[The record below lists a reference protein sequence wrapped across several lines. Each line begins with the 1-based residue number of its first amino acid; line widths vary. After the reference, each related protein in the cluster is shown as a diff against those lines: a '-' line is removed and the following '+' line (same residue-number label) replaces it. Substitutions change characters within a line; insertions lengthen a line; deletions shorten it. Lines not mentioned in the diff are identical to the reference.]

1 MAFKTK
7 LDFSSNRQVKQHEAT
22 MTVLSGGTS
31 FGLTFSAL
39 TSGPDLTTSG
49 VSENYTSIVS
59 TFSGNDTTTIFTWY
73 DPRME
78 LAINTLSA
86 ITPSNSGITQNTGQ
100 VYAPSSVTTIDGN
113 IVSLAYTGV
122 SFDINDIQMVE
133 LSPMNYSGTML
144 TYILDV
150 LTASTLDF
158 TGRTIWNDV
167 SGITRTERLI
177 ITKDAQPN
185 YIYVCSDT
193 EGMGGWMPASGVTS
207 GNTLHWYA
215 ENVAAPT
222 TAPIATGA
230 GSIALG
236 DGAEALASGMF
247 VYGNNAGVNATI
259 ATNSNF
265 IGDYAGYQATGATI
279 FSNFIGYEAGNGAY
293 NARDCNFIGQNA
305 GSGGHDSSY
314 SNFIGNNA
322 GSGAINSSSSNFIGN
337 AAGYTATGSNVSN
350 FIGNNAGEFA
360 NDSSSSNF
368 IGNQAGND
376 AINSNESNFIGNQA
390 GYQATG
396 VTGSN
401 FIGVGAGN
409 SASDSSYSNFIGS
422 SAGNI
427 ATLVANSNFIGV
439 EAGSQASGSS
449 FSNFIG
455 IYAGNNASGSSY
467 SNFIGNQAGNDAIN
481 SNESNFIGNQAG
493 YQATGVTGSNFI
505 GVGAGNSASD
515 SSYSNF
521 IGSSAGNIATLVAN
535 SNFIGVEAG
544 SQASGSSFSNFIGI
558 YAGNNASGSS
568 YSNFIGNQAGNDA
581 INSNESNFIG
591 NQAGYQATGVTGSN
605 FIGVGAGNSA
615 SDSSYS
621 NFIGYKT
628 GPNFIANNV
637 GNNNIIIGTNISLPN
652 ATADAINIGG
662 VLFGTGTYSTTIGN
676 PSIVPANG
684 KIGINVVTPT
694 EDLDV
699 LNNARFRN
707 IGSTASAGSLYYT
720 ATGVLSTAV
729 SDARMKTNI
738 NPLTNS
744 LDKVKALR
752 GVTYNW
758 LSEPDGAL
766 RMGFIAQEVKNVV
779 PELTFVNNNTPE
791 KYMGVHY
798 DNITALLVEAVK
810 ELASNTTNINTQTIL
825 AEDNNI
831 ELNYSGNQQTAIG
844 GGISVLHGMGTG
856 LSSDLKTDVDGNWIT
871 NNDFKSKALTIPT
884 YTPTSSN
891 DTSGNEGNI
900 TRDDNYLYIKTI
912 NGWKRTNLESF

>member
-376 AINSNESNFIGNQA
+376 AINSNESNFIGKGA
-390 GYQATG
+390 GYQA
-396 VTGSN
+396 S
-401 FIGVGAGN
+401 GAG
-409 SASDSSYSNFIGS
+409 S
-422 SAGNI
+422 
-427 ATLVANSNFIGV
+427 
-439 EAGSQASGSS
+439 
-449 FSNFIG
+449 
-455 IYAGNNASGSSY
+455 
-467 SNFIGNQAGNDAIN
+467 
-481 SNESNFIGNQAG
+481 
-493 YQATGVTGSNFI
+493 SNFI